1 MDGFLHLLD
10 GALEVAGG
18 LRAVLVGSCLGG
30 MDQHA
35 ARIVILIGGLHSL
48 ELLVIMGLAIEI
60 DIIASVEGMPLTRG
74 RSILLRTASSD
85 EQAERRKEEAKCH
98 FSKVAHNIKT

>member
-18 LRAVLVGSCLGG
+18 LRAVLVGPCLGG

-35 ARIVILIGGLHSL
+35 ARIVILIGGLHSF

-60 DIIASVEGMPLTRG
+60 DIIACVEGMPLTRG
-74 RSILLRTASSD
+74 RSVLLRAASSD

-98 FSKVAHNIKT
+98 FSMVAHNIKT